1 MSNLWLGNMYYFIY
15 KKNNNIKFISFKVY
29 LYNKGDL

>member
-15 KKNNNIKFISFKVY
+15 KKNNIKFISFKVY